1 MNCQDARWSPG
12 RRWLV
17 AAGTA
22 LGVFTLYLAVAAVAH
37 AVPFAAGSRAAA
49 ATPAASAAPSARA
62 APRASAAPRS
72 APPASAVPRVSA
84 APRASRPG
92 PALAAGVAPLTRL
105 LPGDIEDPAASCT
118 AARPPF
124 QWSMPG
130 LVQALACTD
139 PGLPGGQVF
148 AYQLDGPADFQ
159 TAWRSFNDWWGI
171 TRVRAG
177 QNCPPPAGGAGSV
190 GIHNAWFPDRP
201 GQVLECEMVGRGGG
215 TQPAYAWAWPSEDA
229 FLVAQAAHGSSFT
242 ALDTW
247 WTNRSVPG
255 RRPG

>member
-1 MNCQDARWSPG
+1 
-12 RRWLV
+12 
-17 AAGTA
+17 
-22 LGVFTLYLAVAAVAH
+22 
-37 AVPFAAGSRAAA
+37 
-49 ATPAASAAPSARA
+49 
-62 APRASAAPRS
+62 
-72 APPASAVPRVSA
+72 
-84 APRASRPG
+84 
-92 PALAAGVAPLTRL
+92 
-105 LPGDIEDPAASCT
+105 
-118 AARPPF
+118 
-124 QWSMPG
+124 MPG

-148 AYQLDGPADFQ
+148 AYQMDGPADFQ
-159 TAWRSFNDWWGI
+159 TAWQSFNDWWGI
-171 TRVRAG
+171 ARLRQG

-201 GQVLECEMVGRGGG
+201 GQVLECEMVGRDGG